1 MSGDEIT
8 QNEHTAREE
17 KQINDRTLGIAPLK
31 GAKWEG
37 ERLCVC
43 VCVCVHMCAHTHECV
58 KDIQQRKLKKC

>member
-31 GAKWEG
+31 GAGWEG
-37 ERLCVC
+37 ERLGWGATDLGRLV
-43 VCVCVHMCAHTHECV
+43 
-58 KDIQQRKLKKC
+58 

>member
-31 GAKWEG
+31 GAGRSE
-37 ERLCVC
+37 ERRVGK
-43 VCVCVHMCAHTHECV
+43 ECRSRWSP
-58 KDIQQRKLKKC
+58 DH

>member
-31 GAKWEG
+31 GAGWEG

-43 VCVCVHMCAHTHECV
+43 VRAHVCTHAHVHKISYTY
-58 KDIQQRKLKKC
+58 

>member
-17 KQINDRTLGIAPLK
+17 KQINDRNWGIAPLK

-43 VCVCVHMCAHTHECV
+43 VCVRANVCTHS
-58 KDIQQRKLKKC
+58 